1 MHRIPSEVCKNK
13 GMSLGFHFKK
23 WTSLGQYNHNF
34 GAKSTAGG
42 LISVSALLLGLGK
55 LAAFGDALE

>member
-1 MHRIPSEVCKNK
+1 
-13 GMSLGFHFKK
+13 MSLGFHLNQ

-34 GAKSTAGG
+34 GAKSMAGG
-42 LISVSALLLGLGK
+42 LLSVSALPIGLRK